1 LSDSVCS
8 REIIHQLDEAKSEE
22 DDNADSANL
31 TKKSTGVRNLVTEL
45 VKRCVKHCQLVM
57 NKPYIPEEK
66 SCIHPE
72 DYDKE
77 VKLNSLY

>member
-1 LSDSVCS
+1 
-8 REIIHQLDEAKSEE
+8 
-22 DDNADSANL
+22 
-31 TKKSTGVRNLVTEL
+31 LVTEL

-66 SCIHPE
+66 NCIHPE